1 MILVV
6 LATDS
11 ENIHKKYLNLAPYR
25 FELGFS
31 SEEGIFKT
39 EFKIL
44 LCTLC
49 IFGWQTGKKQHFIKP
64 NSALHYICPCATSPP
79 PSDMCCNKNKI
90 YHDRSF
96 YNTLPMLTTI
106 SSQHLLSSMTMSFDF
121 AKHKIYALS
130 LYLLT
135 FLGQVWLK
143 KISAEGE
150 ETVVLMLNCQ
160 QV

>member
-1 MILVV
+1 
-6 LATDS
+6 
-11 ENIHKKYLNLAPYR
+11 
-25 FELGFS
+25 
-31 SEEGIFKT
+31 
-39 EFKIL
+39 
-44 LCTLC
+44 
-49 IFGWQTGKKQHFIKP
+49 
-64 NSALHYICPCATSPP
+64 
-79 PSDMCCNKNKI
+79 
-90 YHDRSF
+90 
-96 YNTLPMLTTI
+96 MLTTI